1 MAISLS
7 LSHWSRRP
15 ILRSDCPRKVFSL
28 VYVKLTWLRKLG
40 FRTWQIFARRKLG
53 THMRV
58 RNIRRTEPE
67 SQILYRLKYRCE
79 VDSELMRTQPW
90 QDLFFVVELSPLGER
105 KVSLDFEPQ
114 GARGAGEAASQL
126 TEREQLAVLE
136 ILQGLAEGD
145 QLPR

>member
-1 MAISLS
+1 
-7 LSHWSRRP
+7 
-15 ILRSDCPRKVFSL
+15 
-28 VYVKLTWLRKLG
+28 
-40 FRTWQIFARRKLG
+40 
-53 THMRV
+53 MRV

-136 ILQGLAEGD
+136 ILQSLAEGD